1 MKAPRRTSGVRK
13 EQRMFESE
21 DAYRAAVKP
30 AEPVRCPS
38 CGASYQRGRW
48 TWHAAPDDAADLL
61 CPACHRIADNAE
73 AGSITVRGPF
83 AAAHRDEILALVRS
97 RGERARQEHPLE
109 RVMSAEG
116 SGAELVIKTTD
127 VELARGIAHALHEAF
142 KGDLELSWSKAE
154 PRLRAV
160 WTR

>member
-1 MKAPRRTSGVRK
+1 
-13 EQRMFESE
+13 MFESE
-21 DAYRAAVKP
+21 DAYRAAAKLAGP
-30 AEPVRCPS
+30 LRCPS
-38 CGASYQRGRW
+38 CGASYLRGRW
-48 TWHAAPDDAADLL
+48 TWSAAPSGAENHV
-61 CPACHRIADNAE
+61 CPACHRIADDAE
-73 AGSITVRGPF
+73 AGTITVRGPF
-83 AAAHRDEILALVRS
+83 AAAHRDEILALVRM

-109 RVMSAEG
+109 RVMSTEG
-116 SGAELVIKTTD
+116 TGEELVIRTTD

>member
-1 MKAPRRTSGVRK
+1 MP
-13 EQRMFESE
+13 ESE
-21 DAYRAAVKP
+21 DAYRSELKP

-38 CGASYQRGRW
+38 CGASFQRGRW
-48 TWHAAPDDAADLL
+48 TWRAAPDGAAAHL
-61 CPACHRIADNAE
+61 CPACHRIADSAE

-83 AAAHRDEILALVRS
+83 AAAHRDEVLALVRS
-97 RGERARQEHPLE
+97 RAERAKQEHPLE
-109 RVMSAEG
+109 RVMSTEA
-116 SGAELVIKTTD
+116 SGDELVIKTTD

>member
-1 MKAPRRTSGVRK
+1 MKVPRRASGVQK
-13 EQRMFESE
+13 EQRMFESQ
-21 DAYRAAVKP
+21 DAYRCAVKP
-30 AEPVRCPS
+30 AGPVRCPA

-48 TWHAAPDDAADLL
+48 TWRAAPQKASDFL
-61 CPACHRIADNAE
+61 CPACHRIADGAE

-83 AAAHRDEILALVRS
+83 AAAHRDEVLALVRS
-97 RGERARQEHPLE
+97 RGERAKREHPLE
-109 RVMSAEG
+109 RVMSTQAAG
-116 SGAELVIKTTD
+116 GELVIKTTD

-154 PRLRAV
+154 PRLRGV